1 MNIVNGSIIV
11 LLLLVF
17 TVIPQFSYSF
27 HQKSRIY
34 SPVNSVTLEKVHD
47 TSPFVFTK
55 HFTRMKWQPEHCHEF
70 HLHTTRFL
78 PRQVIHPAGVACR
91 CDWVIVRDS
100 EHQPRI
106 FMKHE
111 DSPNFV
117 FVSTDSLLGFA
128 EVIHQLPSQVVLI
141 SGVHDMTFPINLD
154 VRFNTTLGHEENSV
168 NTFNKIA
175 ENENII
181 HWFIENLTGKHK
193 KVSPFPIGMVYDSRY
208 EGKTPDDVYYTLMNL
223 APNDTSWEKR
233 SIKVLS
239 FDRYRSGIGQWA
251 DRRRAALA
259 CQNSSFCVTA
269 KEYAA
274 SRIKN
279 NRESGF
285 SHDLFVQAVSD
296 AKFTVMVHGGGLDP
310 CPKLFESILL
320 GSIPIIE
327 ESIISAA
334 VTLPHLPVAVVPS
347 ILEFLDE
354 KNSDEAMVQMDR
366 WSKELGPY
374 YEMRGSL
381 RETVL
386 NHLTQDYWWDLVKSQ
401 LK

>member
-1 MNIVNGSIIV
+1 MNHYVVV
-11 LLLLVF
+11 LWLLVVVTLPKRF
-17 TVIPQFSYSF
+17 ASHKKMNS
-27 HQKSRIY
+27 SLL
-34 SPVNSVTLEKVHD
+34 SVTLEKIHD

-55 HFTRMKWQPEHCHEF
+55 HFTRMKWQPRHCHEF
-70 HLHTTRFL
+70 HLHTTRFG
-78 PRQVIHPAGVACR
+78 PQQVTHPAGIACR
-91 CDWVIVRDS
+91 CDWVIVRDYA
-100 EHQPRI
+100 HKLHI
-106 FMKHE
+106 FMKH
-111 DSPNFV
+111 DDAPNFI
-117 FVSTDSLLGFA
+117 FVSTDSLAGFA
-128 EVIHQLPSQVVLI
+128 SFIHQLPSKVVLI
-141 SGVHDMTFPINLD
+141 SGISDMTFPINLD
-154 VRFNTTLGHEENSV
+154 VRYNTTQAFQEKRIHD
-168 NTFNKIA
+168 FNRIVA
-175 ENENII
+175 NNNVS
-181 HWFIENLTGKHK
+181 HWFVENLSVKHG
-193 KVSPFPIGMVYDSRY
+193 KVSPLPIGMTYDDRKK
-208 EGKTPDDVYYTLMNL
+208 GKSPDDFYKILSSA
-223 APNDTSWEKR
+223 APTIAWEKR
-233 SIKVLS
+233 PINVLS
-239 FDRYRSGIGQWA
+239 IDKYRIGIGQWA

-274 SRIKN
+274 SRSITTL
-279 NRESGF
+279 ESGF
-285 SHDLFVQAVSD
+285 SHDIFVQAVSD

-327 ESIISAA
+327 ESIVSAA

-386 NHLTQDYWWDLVKSQ
+386 NHLTQDYWWDLVKSKLIQ
-401 LK
+401 